1 MEPTDRLGKPGEL
14 VAVSLAGLLC
24 DVRPGLQERVDR
36 GGNGA
41 LALFFSLPAELF
53 SVGPTAKRIDFSLF
67 VFLAVLFA
75 EVFGFV
81 SGSRSEG
88 ANGLFEITVNPLG
101 KDDVEDA
108 VSFAQ
113 TGHDEAGDSK

>member
-1 MEPTDRLGKPGEL
+1 MEPTNRLGKAGQL

-81 SGSRSEG
+81 LVSRSEG
-88 ANGLFEITVNPLG
+88 ADGLFKITVNPLG